1 MKTLGIMSS
10 AAALLLASAITV
22 SYAQSDSGTA
32 PEHKG
37 NTGWTG
43 GSRDQPS
50 QNDQNGQS
58 GGSQNKASE
67 TTGQNTADP
76 AAQAARD
83 AASAKTQPLMATGE
97 DLKGPPERFPANK
110 TPE

>member
-1 MKTLGIMSS
+1 MKTLGFISWG
-10 AAALLLASAITV
+10 AALLLASAITV
-22 SYAQSDSGTA
+22 SYAQSGSGTA

-50 QNDQNGQS
+50 QNGPDA
-58 GGSQNKASE
+58 GSQSTAIG
-67 TTGQNTADP
+67 TTGQGSRNSDP
-76 AAQAARD
+76 EAAAN
-83 AASAKTQPLMATGE
+83 QPLMATGV
-97 DLKGPPERFPANK
+97 DLKGPPRRFPANQ